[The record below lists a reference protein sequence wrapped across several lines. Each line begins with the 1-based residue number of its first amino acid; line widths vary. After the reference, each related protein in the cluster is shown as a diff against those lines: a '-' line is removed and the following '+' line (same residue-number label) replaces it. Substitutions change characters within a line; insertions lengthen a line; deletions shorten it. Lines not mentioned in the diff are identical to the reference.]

1 MPVITRKI
9 AFYIDSLKLGGA
21 ERVTLQ
27 WAQWCAAAG
36 WSVSIITRQSTTQ
49 DVYTIPVGVNRLV
62 EASPPL
68 IWTILGWFAFPLR
81 LFRLRKLLKE
91 NRFDACVALTTL
103 PAVKAL
109 LASRGLGLPCLV
121 SERNYPP
128 AKKPAFAWQVLRRL
142 TYPWANLHFVQTSQ
156 IGSWLK
162 LHCAVNRLYLL
173 PNAVHW
179 PLPSHRPEVF
189 PQDLIPENAPMIL
202 AVGTKAHQK
211 GFDRLISIFRSLS
224 LHHPEVYLMIAGIDN
239 QIYKGVDQQKWLRQ
253 LLGSD
258 VSLQKRLI
266 FPGPVGNLSDWYER
280 ASVFVLPSRF
290 EGFPNVLLEA
300 MASGCACVAS
310 DCLTGPSD
318 LIENGNNGLLMSP
331 EASELQWEKVL
342 GKLLLDPH
350 RCAQLGRQAIQ
361 VRNRY
366 SEHHMRHQFLQQL
379 EACIVNDG

>member
-1 MPVITRKI
+1 MTTKKI

-27 WAQWCAAAG
+27 WAQWCVAAG
-36 WSVSIITRQSTTQ
+36 WSVSIITRQSIAQ
-49 DVYTIPVGVNRLV
+49 DVYMLPVGVNRLV
-62 EASPPL
+62 ETKPAL
-68 IWTILGWFAFPLR
+68 TWKILGWFAFPLR
-81 LFRLRKLLKE
+81 LLSLRNLLKE
-91 NRFDACVALTTL
+91 HRFDACVALTTL

-128 AKKPAFAWQVLRRL
+128 AKMPALAWQVLRRL
-142 TYPWANLHFVQTSQ
+142 TYPWANLHLVQTSQ

-162 LHCAVNRLYLL
+162 LHCAVQRLYLL

-179 PLPSHRPEVF
+179 PLPSHHPEVL

-202 AVGTKAHQK
+202 AAGTKAHQK
-211 GFDRLISIFRSLS
+211 GFDRLIPIFRALS
-224 LHHPEVYLMIAGIDN
+224 VRHPEVYLTIAGIDD
-239 QIYKGVDQQKWLRQ
+239 QIYKGVNQQKWLRQ
-253 LLGSD
+253 LLGTD
-258 VSLQKRLI
+258 ASLQKRLI
-266 FPGPVGNLSDWYER
+266 FPGPVGNLCDWYER

-318 LIENGNNGLLMSP
+318 LIENGSNGLLLSP

-342 GKLLLDPH
+342 ALLLRDPH
-350 RCAQLGRQAIQ
+350 RCAQLGRQAIK
-361 VRNRY
+361 VRKLY
-366 SEHHMRHQFLQQL
+366 SEQHMRSQFLQQL
-379 EACIVNDG
+379 EACMVNDG